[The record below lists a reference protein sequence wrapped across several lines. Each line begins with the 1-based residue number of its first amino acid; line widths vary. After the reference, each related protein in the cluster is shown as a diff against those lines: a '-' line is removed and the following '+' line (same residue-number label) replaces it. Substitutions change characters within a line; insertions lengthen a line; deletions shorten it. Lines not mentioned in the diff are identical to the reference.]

1 VPEFWTFSKIHLLFV
16 RQIFMNPFK
25 AAPRCVQW
33 ASVLLIALPIFDALV
48 AFGSF
53 PISTILA
60 QWSQR
65 LLPMA
70 AIWAIAVG
78 LLWGINVVRIGF
90 ALLMLQA
97 FFTQLLIIGSGGFQ
111 FYNVAYN
118 ATWVEVPI
126 VSLILCFL
134 PRANCYFKRKK
145 SKDFD
150 RQEDSKVG
158 NLEHAPSPVGT
169 ANGSEDGG
177 PAHPKSRLITAKTM
191 LVLALGLGMMAI
203 GYKVLISP
211 AIKQPR
217 PVDKEHERIDRNGKE
232 SQVFIN
238 LRLLATA
245 ANQYYLDHSASTAHF
260 TDLVGSGKYVENF
273 SAAAGEK
280 YPDVFARGQEITAV
294 MPDEVHLSL
303 DPETNQTR
311 RYREPPLKSR

>member
-1 VPEFWTFSKIHLLFV
+1 
-16 RQIFMNPFK
+16 MNPFK

-33 ASVLLIALPIFDALV
+33 AAVLLIALPIFDTLV

-60 QWSQR
+60 QWPQR

-90 ALLMLQA
+90 ALLILQA
-97 FFTQLLIIGSGGFQ
+97 FFTQLFIIGSGGFH

-126 VSLILCFL
+126 VSLILCYL
-134 PRANCYFKRKK
+134 PSANCYFKRQK
-145 SKDFD
+145 SKDFG
-150 RQEDSKVG
+150 RQEDGKAG
-158 NLEHAPSPVGT
+158 NPENASSLAGAVDECEV
-169 ANGSEDGG
+169 GG
-177 PAHPKSRLITAKTM
+177 PAHPKPRRTTAKTM
-191 LVLALGLGMMAI
+191 LVLALGLGLIAVS
-203 GYKVLISP
+203 YKVLILP
-211 AIKQPR
+211 AIKQSR
-217 PVDKEHERIDRNGKE
+217 LMDKEHERIYRNAQE

-238 LRLLATA
+238 LRLLAAA
-245 ANQYYLDHSASTAHF
+245 ANQYYLEHSASTAHL
-260 TDLVGSGKYVENF
+260 TDLVVGSGKYIENF

-280 YPDVFARGQEITAV
+280 YPDVFIRGQEITAV
-294 MPDEVHLSL
+294 MPDGVHLSL

-311 RYREPPLKSR
+311 RYK